1 MAAPSYTTD
10 LTLINT
16 ANATTDWSEPGAPET
31 GGGLPQ
37 NGTEFFIEGTAC
49 ISKAC
54 AGAGGISGGVLYN
67 AGSGLTIAADDAVYI
82 WLVFAAPN
90 TLLDRTAG
98 GYAVCIGDLITAY
111 RKWYVLGKDNYAY
124 GGWVCVAVDPA
135 VAGSIDIGSPS
146 GTRQYFGAVVKTS
159 ATISKGEP
167 FGVDVVRHGRTLQ
180 TVDGSVADGL
190 GTFAGAAAAN
200 DEQTA
205 ARWGIFQAI
214 AGGYQLQG
222 RFLLGT
228 AATAVDFRD
237 SNTTILIANTLFVT
251 AGFNVIEVRHASSRV
266 DLTAVSFS
274 ALGTVS
280 RGNFLVTHNADVNI
294 DACSFTGMG
303 TFVLLSA
310 TAILNSTLRDC
321 DTITANGA
329 ILNGSSVLTSRV
341 AADESALL
349 WNVAD
354 GDPDGNLDDMTFSK
368 GTNDHHAIALTP
380 NAATTAVTLRR
391 ITFTGFSATNEQ
403 SSSVLELED
412 RGADTTWN
420 INTVSTTGTVSYK
433 KRRGTDTVNI
443 IANPVTLTVTVV
455 DLLSGN
461 PIQNVNV
468 LVEAAAGGP
477 LGVGTDIIKALTDI
491 NGEVA
496 DTRTYASNQPIT
508 GRARLATTGG
518 PLYKTGSI
526 AGIINSAS
534 GLNLTVQMILDT

>member
-1 MAAPSYTTD
+1 MAVPVYETD

-31 GGGLPQ
+31 GGGTPQ

-98 GYAVCIGDLITAY
+98 GYAVCVGSSITAY

-237 SNTTILIANTLFVT
+237 SNRNIVVANTLKVQAT
-251 AGFNVIEVRHASSRV
+251 FNKIEVVHASSRV
-266 DLTAVSFS
+266 DWTNINIT

-280 RGNFLVTHNADVNI
+280 RGDFVVTDNADVNLLNCTFA
-294 DACSFTGMG
+294 DMNDFT
-303 TFVLLSA
+303 FLSA
-310 TAILNSTLRDC
+310 T
-321 DTITANGA
+321 
-329 ILNGSSVLTSRV
+329 
-341 AADESALL
+341 SALGCI
-349 WNVAD
+349 WRNC
-354 GDPDGNLDDMTFSK
+354 N
-368 GTNDHHAIALTP
+368 
-380 NAATTAVTLRR
+380 R
-391 ITFTGFSATNEQ
+391 ITSNGLGFGSN
-403 SSSVLELED
+403 
-412 RGADTTWN
+412 
-420 INTVSTTGTVSYK
+420 
-433 KRRGTDTVNI
+433 
-443 IANPVTLTVTVV
+443 
-455 DLLSGN
+455 
-461 PIQNVNV
+461 
-468 LVEAAAGGP
+468 
-477 LGVGTDIIKALTDI
+477 
-491 NGEVA
+491 
-496 DTRTYASNQPIT
+496 AS
-508 GRARLATTGG
+508 
-518 PLYKTGSI
+518 
-526 AGIINSAS
+526 
-534 GLNLTVQMILDT
+534 LDQLH